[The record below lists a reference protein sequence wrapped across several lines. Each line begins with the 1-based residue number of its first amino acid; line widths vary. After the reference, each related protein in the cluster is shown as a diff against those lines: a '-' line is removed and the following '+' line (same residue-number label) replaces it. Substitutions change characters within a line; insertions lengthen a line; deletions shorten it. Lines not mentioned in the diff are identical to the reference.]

1 MLALAVYVLGR
12 VIERLLEA
20 KWLKRQEYSQADRT
34 GASGDRITLRDIRED
49 LRSLRELESLSA
61 NKLAAME
68 RDVEWIKLALRA
80 DGHGEA

>member
-1 MLALAVYVLGR
+1 MIDPKLLR
-12 VIERLLEA
+12 SDLEA
-20 KWLKRQEYSQADRT
+20 TAQA
-34 GASGDRITLRDIRED
+34 LRRRGFELDTVTYADLEEQRKQYQKTMED